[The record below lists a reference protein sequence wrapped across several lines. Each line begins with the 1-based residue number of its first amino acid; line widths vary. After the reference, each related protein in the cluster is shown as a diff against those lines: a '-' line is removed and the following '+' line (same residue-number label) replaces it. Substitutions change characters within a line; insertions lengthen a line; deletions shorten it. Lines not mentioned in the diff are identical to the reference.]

1 MSVMCKLM
9 RIGFCIILTA
19 QKRKQKRKYHKGVKM
34 VDKNFNLEPLP
45 ADQNLEET
53 AKQVRIS
60 SNPVLM
66 ENLIETARAFENQCA
81 DYTVSCANPRTV
93 HLNGDGKLTF
103 IDDYGDDHTF
113 SISHLAMGQLG
124 QRIGVPGNY
133 IEKCIKNGRID
144 LAQKNINSWIR
155 DYNRSLFIRVY
166 NGKIRGV
173 LTDKYSVCDSPE
185 ILEIVNE
192 VVDQSAYE
200 IKGFTFEAEQFHLR
214 LVSRNKLNVDGEDL
228 SAGFF
233 INSSDVGLNA
243 LTVEYGIFKK
253 VCTNGLYLPKL
264 SGVLF
269 QQRHRGIT
277 PIMFYDKLAT
287 SLLKIKRLSQYAVDM
302 IDSARVRKCL
312 DSDINWT
319 SDKDIEKLANR
330 IQQRT
335 QLSCEGAIQVIIYMR
350 QKYGTS
356 HWGLVNSI
364 TDVAQQYSLERRLEL
379 EHIAGNLL
387 GL

>member
-1 MSVMCKLM
+1 
-9 RIGFCIILTA
+9 
-19 QKRKQKRKYHKGVKM
+19 M

-60 SNPVLM
+60 SNPILM
-66 ENLIETARAFENQCA
+66 EDLIEKARAFENQCA

-93 HLNGDGKLTF
+93 HLNGDGKLKF

-113 SISHLAMGQLG
+113 TISHLAMGQLG

-335 QLSCEGAIQVIIYMR
+335 QLSCDGAMQVVIYMR

>member
-1 MSVMCKLM
+1 M
-9 RIGFCIILTA
+9 
-19 QKRKQKRKYHKGVKM
+19 
-34 VDKNFNLEPLP
+34 
-45 ADQNLEET
+45 
-53 AKQVRIS
+53 
-60 SNPVLM
+60 
-66 ENLIETARAFENQCA
+66 
-81 DYTVSCANPRTV
+81 
-93 HLNGDGKLTF
+93 
-103 IDDYGDDHTF
+103 
-113 SISHLAMGQLG
+113 
-124 QRIGVPGNY
+124 
-133 IEKCIKNGRID
+133 
-144 LAQKNINSWIR
+144 
-155 DYNRSLFIRVY
+155 
-166 NGKIRGV
+166 
-173 LTDKYSVCDSPE
+173 
-185 ILEIVNE
+185 
-192 VVDQSAYE
+192 
-200 IKGFTFEAEQFHLR
+200 
-214 LVSRNKLNVDGEDL
+214 
-228 SAGFF
+228 
-233 INSSDVGLNA
+233 GLNA

-277 PIMFYDKLAT
+277 PLMFYDKLAT
-287 SLLKIKRLSQYAVDM
+287 SLLKIKRLSQYAVGM

-330 IQQRT
+330 IQQKT